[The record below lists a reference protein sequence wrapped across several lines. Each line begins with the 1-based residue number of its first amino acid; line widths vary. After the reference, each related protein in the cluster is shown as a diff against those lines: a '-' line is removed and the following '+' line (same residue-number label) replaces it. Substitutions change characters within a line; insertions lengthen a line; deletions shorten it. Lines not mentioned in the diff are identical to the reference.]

1 MQTVVLAAGVG
12 SRMWPLT
19 ASRPKPML
27 PVAGKPLVAHTVD
40 AAVEAGATEIVL
52 VVGYEADD
60 VRSFFG
66 TEYAGVPVEYAVQA
80 EQLGTADAVRSALE
94 VLEDGSFAV
103 LNGDALYDVPSL
115 TNLYDGGP
123 AVGSFEVEDPTSYG
137 VLKTD
142 GSGYVAGVV
151 EKPSNPPSN
160 LINAGAYVFPEAAHG
175 WLLDVEASER
185 GELELTDVLSRSC
198 ETYDVRTVAFD
209 RWLDVG
215 RPWELLEANEWKLSE
230 LETRIDG
237 DVSEDAE
244 LNGPVVVEEGAKV
257 RSGVVIDGPALIQ
270 SGASVG
276 PNAYVRGAT
285 LICEDAKVGHA
296 VEVKN
301 SVLMEDATVGHLA
314 YVGDSVLGRNVNF
327 GAGTNVANLRHDG
340 ANVKLTVK
348 DTRVDT
354 GRRKLGVVIGDGA
367 KTGINSSLNA
377 GVVLSPEATVMPGES
392 VTRDR

>member
-12 SRMWPLT
+12 TRMWPLT
-19 ASRPKPML
+19 DARPKPML

-40 AAVEAGATEIVL
+40 AAVEAGATELVL

-66 TEYAGVPVEYAVQA
+66 DEYAGVSVEYAVQE

-94 VLEDGSFAV
+94 VLEGGPFAV

-115 TNLYDGGP
+115 SDLYEGGP
-123 AVGSFEVEDPTSYG
+123 AVGSFEVNDPTSYG
-137 VLKTD
+137 VLETD
-142 GSGYVAGVV
+142 ESGNVTGVV
-151 EKPSNPPSN
+151 EKPSDPPSN
-160 LINAGAYVFPEAAHG
+160 LINAGAYVFPEEAHE
-175 WLLDVEASER
+175 WLFDVEASER
-185 GELELTDVLSRSC
+185 GELELTDVLSRAC
-198 ETYDVRTVAFD
+198 ESYEVQPVAFD

-215 RPWELLEANEWKLSE
+215 RPWELLEANEWKLE
-230 LETRIDG
+230 EIEERVDG
-237 DVSEDAE
+237 EVSEDAE
-244 LNGPVVVEEGAKV
+244 LNGPVVVEEGAVV
-257 RSGVVIDGPALIQ
+257 RSGVVIDGPALVQ

-285 LICEDAKVGHA
+285 VVGPNAKVGHA

-301 SVLMEDATVGHLA
+301 SILMNGATVGHLS
-314 YVGDSVLGRNVNF
+314 YVGDSVLGREVNF
-327 GAGTNVANLRHDG
+327 GAGTKVANLRHDG
-340 ANVKLTVK
+340 ETVTLTVK
-348 DTRVDT
+348 ERRVDT
-354 GRRKLGVVIGDGA
+354 GRRKLGVIVGDGV